1 MTNVQVVL
9 VEDDEALGQ
18 AVLQAMRLEG
28 YDAMLFGDARD
39 ALSALDADFPGVVV
53 SDVRLPG
60 LDGIAFFERLQQ
72 IDAKLPV
79 IFTTG
84 HGDVPMAV
92 EMLKKGAADFFT
104 KPYATDQL
112 LRAVAAAAEK
122 RTLVIENRRLRSA
135 LNARSESRII
145 GSSQAAETLRSVIAA
160 VAGSNV
166 DALVEGAEGTGK
178 SFVARLLH
186 ETGPRAR
193 RPFVTI
199 DRAMI
204 AHQDAELLL
213 FGRDPSAGLSRTGM
227 IERANGGT
235 LLLDDLTGVPG
246 PIEARLLSLLENRTI
261 HPQGAERPR
270 KLDLTILATSSGT
283 GFGLDHRMGAVRIV
297 LPRLSARREDI
308 PELFRHFVIDE
319 ERKIGSRAP
328 DIGEA
333 VWQHVMSHDWPGNL
347 RELRAFARAFA
358 LGLSELTSGNP
369 RSAGSGALSDIV
381 AEFERTVL
389 DEALRRAKGNVDAV
403 AAKLSVPRK
412 TLYDKLARHD
422 LKPRDYR

>member
-1 MTNVQVVL
+1 MTQLQVML
-9 VEDDEALGQ
+9 VEDDEALGL

-28 YDAMLFGDARD
+28 YDARLFGDAHD

-72 IDAKLPV
+72 LDAELPV

-112 LRAVAAAAEK
+112 IRAVAAAADK

-135 LNARSESRII
+135 LNARSESRVL
-145 GSSQAAETLRSVIAA
+145 GTSQAAETLRSVIAA

-166 DALVEGAEGTGK
+166 DAVIEGAEGTGK
-178 SFVARLLH
+178 SFAAQLLH

-193 RPFVTI
+193 RPFVTV

-235 LLLDDLTGVPG
+235 LLLDDLTAVPG
-246 PIEARLLSLLENRTI
+246 PIEARLSSLLENRTI

-270 KLDLTILATSSGT
+270 KLDLTILATSSAPGP
-283 GFGLDHRMGAVRIV
+283 GLDQKLGAVRIL
-297 LPRLSARREDI
+297 LPQLSARREDI
-308 PELFRHFVIDE
+308 PEFFRQFVIEE
-319 ERKIGSRAP
+319 ERTLGVRAP
-328 DIGEA
+328 DIGQA

-358 LGLSELTSGNP
+358 LGLSDLASGLP
-369 RSAGSGALSDIV
+369 RTTTGRSLSQIL

-389 DEALRRAKGNVDAV
+389 DEALRRSGGNVEAV

>member
-1 MTNVQVVL
+1 MTRLQVLL
-9 VEDDEALGQ
+9 VEDDVALGQ

-28 YDAMLFGDARD
+28 YDAALFGDARD

-60 LDGIAFFERLQQ
+60 LDGIAFFERLQEL
-72 IDAKLPV
+72 DAELPV

-92 EMLKKGAADFFT
+92 EMLKKGATDFFT

-135 LNARSESRII
+135 LNARSESRIL
-145 GSSQAAETLRSVIAA
+145 GSSPAAETLRSVIAA

-166 DALVEGAEGTGK
+166 DTLIEGAEGAGK
-178 SFVARLLH
+178 SFVAQLLH

-235 LLLDDLTGVPG
+235 LLFDQLTEVPG

-270 KLDLTILATSSGT
+270 KLDLTILATSSGS
-283 GFGLDHRMGAVRIV
+283 GFGLDHRLGAVRIV
-297 LPRLSARREDI
+297 LPPLSARREDI
-308 PELFRHFVIDE
+308 PEYFRSFVIEE
-319 ERKIGSRAP
+319 ERTLGVRAP
-328 DIGEA
+328 DLGQN
-333 VWQHVMSHDWPGNL
+333 VWQHVMAHGWPGNL
-347 RELRAFARAFA
+347 RELRAFARAFV
-358 LGLSELTSGNP
+358 LGLSDLASGP
-369 RSAGSGALSDIV
+369 SPASGGGTLSEIV
-381 AEFERTVL
+381 ADFERTVL

-403 AAKLSVPRK
+403 AGKLNVPRK
-412 TLYDKLARHD
+412 TLYDKLSRHA

>member
-1 MTNVQVVL
+1 MTRLQVML
-9 VEDDEALGQ
+9 IEDDEALGQ

-28 YDAMLFGDARD
+28 YDATLFGDARD
-39 ALSALDADFPGVVV
+39 ALSALDADFPGVIV

-60 LDGIAFFERLQQ
+60 LDGIAFFERLRQ
-72 IDAKLPV
+72 IDAELPV

-104 KPYATDQL
+104 KPYATEQL
-112 LRAVAAAAEK
+112 FRAVASAAER

-135 LNARSESRII
+135 LNARSQSRVL
-145 GSSQAAETLRSVIAA
+145 GTSQAAEILRSVIGA
-160 VAGSNV
+160 VAASNV
-166 DALVEGAEGTGK
+166 DTLIEGAEGTGK
-178 SFVARLLH
+178 NFVAQLLH

-193 RPFVTI
+193 RHFVTV
-199 DRAMI
+199 DRAMV

-235 LLLDDLTGVPG
+235 LLLDDLTGVSG
-246 PIEARLLSLLENRTI
+246 PIEARLLSVLENRTI

-270 KLDLTILATSSGT
+270 KLDLTILATSRGSGS
-283 GFGLDHRMGAVRIV
+283 GLDQKMGAVRIV
-297 LPRLSARREDI
+297 LPPLSARREDI
-308 PELFRHFVIDE
+308 PEFFRHFIIEE
-319 ERKIGSRAP
+319 ERALGVRAP
-328 DIGEA
+328 DIGQA
-333 VWQHVMSHDWPGNL
+333 VWHHVMSHEWPGNL

-358 LGLSELTSGNP
+358 LGLSDLASGLP
-369 RSAGSGALSDIV
+369 RTAAGRSLAQILAD
-381 AEFERTVL
+381 FERTVL
-389 DEALRRAKGNVDAV
+389 DEALRRSRGNVEAV
-403 AAKLSVPRK
+403 AAKLGVPRK